1 MAEWCRSLYK
11 SCTDVM
17 EVNNRNG
24 VVVVGAVGVV
34 GVVNKTIV
42 AENGGGG

>member
-24 VVVVGAVGVV
+24 VVVGAVGVV
-34 GVVNKTIV
+34 DKTIV